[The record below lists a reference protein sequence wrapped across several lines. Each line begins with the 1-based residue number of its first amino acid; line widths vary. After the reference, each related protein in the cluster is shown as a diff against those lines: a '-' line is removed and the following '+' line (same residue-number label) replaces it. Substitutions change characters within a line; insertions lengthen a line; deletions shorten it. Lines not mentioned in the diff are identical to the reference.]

1 MGECR
6 EKGKCYSTTKETEL
20 LPLVGEWVEPIRLNV
35 RSQSQKDKQYIFS
48 RTENPDSFRK
58 KKKKKKKRKRTL
70 EKEVR
75 EKWKG
80 ARTEGAHKIQLDLH
94 GPLKMS
100 L

>member
-58 KKKKKKKRKRTL
+58 KKKKKKKRDTHTPYCIGQLILSMGPAL
-70 EKEVR
+70 EF
-75 EKWKG
+75 G
-80 ARTEGAHKIQLDLH
+80 
-94 GPLKMS
+94 
-100 L
+100 